1 MKKQKLEQ
9 FWMGILDRS
18 SSSKKLD
25 PQFTLVLEEIG
36 HQDIDREYLT
46 IWLEL
51 FADTVLNPVI
61 PFPLKATILQEILK
75 NKLFA
80 TPGTPQFECLPALE
94 QFFTA
99 LIRADPSHVSLL
111 TLFLFDNL
119 TSQEFKAD
127 DFFSAFRDFNEVD
140 YVLGGA
146 VFSSFRDLQSYID
159 DFVIFPLLA
168 ELNKETEVQHV
179 ELKVL
184 SLERAS
190 SGNHPGVT

>member
-1 MKKQKLEQ
+1 MRQNSCGLALKKQKLEE
-9 FWMGILDRS
+9 FWTGILARAS
-18 SSSKKLD
+18 QSKKLD
-25 PQFTLVLEEIG
+25 PQFMIVLEEIG
-36 HQDIDREYLT
+36 HQDIDREFLT

-51 FADTVLNPVI
+51 FAETIINPVI

-80 TPGTPQFECLPALE
+80 TPGTPQFDCLSALE
-94 QFFTA
+94 QFFA
-99 LIRADPSHVSLL
+99 SIIAADPSHVSLL

-119 TSQEFKAD
+119 TSQEFKTD
-127 DFFSAFRDFNEVD
+127 DFFSAFRDFNEVE

-159 DFVIFPLLA
+159 NFVIFPLLA

-184 SLERAS
+184 
-190 SGNHPGVT
+190 